1 MDPFL
6 AVQRIRQAGCERW
19 GWERELPPADNWRGK
34 KYLPWK
40 PRMIKYPLA
49 CSEDCGP
56 LTLQIDDAAEQEVY
70 VSAANWYGGES
81 RPVEMNAP
89 RAIRPTDEEV
99 MHG

>member
-1 MDPFL
+1 
-6 AVQRIRQAGCERW
+6 
-19 GWERELPPADNWRGK
+19 
-34 KYLPWK
+34 
-40 PRMIKYPLA
+40 MIKHPLA
-49 CSEDCGP
+49 CSEDCAL

-70 VSAANWYGGES
+70 MSAANWYGGES